1 MLIRCLLVVLA
12 VSIGSVVSAGP
23 APFDLAGPVLEVK
36 VTRGSDTLPASE
48 VPNLA
53 PGDRVWIKVDLPES
67 QSVQYLMVA
76 AFLSGSTNPPP
87 EKWFFA
93 CKTWTGKCGSEGIT
107 VTVPQGAQQGIVFLG
122 PHPGGDL
129 RTLIGAVRGR
139 PGAFVRTSQDLNQA
153 ALDRSRLERF
163 LAAVHVLN
171 EGDPSKLKDAA
182 PLLARSLAIKV
193 EDKCLD
199 RLPALQ
205 APCLMA
211 GQESLILDDW
221 DIPSISGAV

>member
-1 MLIRCLLVVLA
+1 MLIRCLLVLLA
-12 VSIGSVVSAGP
+12 VSIARPAAAVP
-23 APFDLAGPVLEVK
+23 APFDLAGPTLEVK
-36 VTRGSDTLPASE
+36 VTRGGTRLPASQ

-53 PGDRVWIKVDLPES
+53 RGDEIWIKADLPET

-93 CKTWTGKCGSEGIT
+93 CKIWSEKCGKDGLT
-107 VTVPQGAQQGIVFLG
+107 VTVPQGAQQVLLFLA
-122 PHPGGDL
+122 PHTGGDL

-139 PGAFVRTSQDLNQA
+139 PGACVGTSQDLNQA

-163 LAAVHVLN
+163 LSAVHVLN

-193 EDKCLD
+193 E
-199 RLPALQ
+199 
-205 APCLMA
+205 
-211 GQESLILDDW
+211 
-221 DIPSISGAV
+221 

>member
-93 CKTWTGKCGSEGIT
+93 CKIWSAKCGSDGLT
-107 VTVPQGAQQGIVFLG
+107 VPVPQGHQ
-122 PHPGGDL
+122 
-129 RTLIGAVRGR
+129 RGFAHADGCRAR
-139 PGAFVRTSQDLNQA
+139 PARRIRAHFAGFESGRARPLPPRAISRRGSRSQ
-153 ALDRSRLERF
+153 RWR
-163 LAAVHVLN
+163 
-171 EGDPSKLKDAA
+171 
-182 PLLARSLAIKV
+182 
-193 EDKCLD
+193 
-199 RLPALQ
+199 
-205 APCLMA
+205 
-211 GQESLILDDW
+211 
-221 DIPSISGAV
+221 